1 VPAGASWDFGFTVF
15 GQAMDRLPL
24 LEHAWQQAAA
34 AGLGKSRSR
43 ARLQRIN
50 IQKTAIMAPNDVHAA
65 PPTPISPPRLGE
77 SVRLRFL
84 TPVRIQQQ
92 GHVVLLPE
100 QLGAEALLMSLAHRV
115 QALSDQHAPQPVQL
129 DLAQLREQSRLIRL
143 ETGGLRRHGVQRFSS
158 RQKQV
163 IALDD
168 LIGEVRLSG
177 DLQPF
182 AELLSLGQYTHLG
195 KNATHGLGCYQLMV

>member
-1 VPAGASWDFGFTVF
+1 MYQPNSALT
-15 GQAMDRLPL
+15 AMPQPL
-24 LEHAWQQAAA
+24 
-34 AGLGKSRSR
+34 K
-43 ARLQRIN
+43 
-50 IQKTAIMAPNDVHAA
+50 V
-65 PPTPISPPRLGE
+65 PRLGE

-84 TPVRIQQQ
+84 TPVRIQHQ
-92 GHVVLLPE
+92 GHVVLVRD
-100 QLGAEALLMSLAHRV
+100 QLSAEALLMSLAHRV

-163 IALDD
+163 IALDG

-195 KNATHGLGCYQLMV
+195 KNATHGLGIYELLDVKPVLNKAL